1 MIRDY
6 LIPQYKMS
14 WNDAEKV
21 GNPCIKAFPFRFFS
35 SGTIPY
41 TKKVINKNGIEID
54 IPERQ
59 EDYVT

>member
-1 MIRDY
+1 
-6 LIPQYKMS
+6 MS